1 MIKSPQPLRWCAEIF
16 CDLPMRKV
24 RFGWLFNLKSPFV
37 VVELQRG
44 IWYMWK
50 EVCLLVKRAPA
61 LTEIGL
67 QIVESRCVIA
77 QGLSQ
82 FVEKAISTED

>member
-1 MIKSPQPLRWCAEIF
+1 M
-16 CDLPMRKV
+16 
-24 RFGWLFNLKSPFV
+24 G
-37 VVELQRG
+37 ELL
-44 IWYMWK
+44 
-50 EVCLLVKRAPA
+50 CLLVKRAPA